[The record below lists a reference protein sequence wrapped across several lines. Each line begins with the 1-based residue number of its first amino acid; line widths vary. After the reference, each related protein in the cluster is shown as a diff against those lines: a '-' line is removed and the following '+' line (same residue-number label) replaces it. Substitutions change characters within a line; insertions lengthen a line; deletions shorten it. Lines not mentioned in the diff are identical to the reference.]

1 MKKDKEKYSLIF
13 SAPHNGV
20 NYEPVGYIT
29 KEEKYGKVILARKV
43 LTNIHQSTDSNCES
57 CMAIRTLIDN
67 IISDM
72 GGFLEEEK
80 NDVQKER

>member
-29 KEEKYGKVILARKV
+29 KEEKYGKVLLARKV
-43 LTNIHQSTDSNCES
+43 LTNIHQSTDSNCEF
-57 CMAIRTLIDN
+57 CLDIRAIVERVIDEL
-67 IISDM
+67 
-72 GGFLEEEK
+72 GGWLEEERD
-80 NDVQKER
+80 DVQKEG